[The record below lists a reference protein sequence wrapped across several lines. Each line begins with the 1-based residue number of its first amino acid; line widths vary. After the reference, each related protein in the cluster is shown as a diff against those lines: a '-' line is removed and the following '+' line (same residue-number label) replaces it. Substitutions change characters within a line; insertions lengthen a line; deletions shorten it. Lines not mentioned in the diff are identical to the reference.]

1 MKSSKIGK
9 RMGRISG
16 LLAGVAAFA
25 MSSAMA
31 VSAGELTVYTAV
43 EAEDLKKY
51 AAKFNEDYP
60 DIKINWVRDST
71 GIVTAKL
78 LAEKNNPQADVI
90 WGLAATSLLL
100 LKSEG
105 MLEGYSPAGVEKLDK
120 KFVDK
125 STPPTWVGMDA
136 WVASVC
142 YNTVEAAKNNLK
154 PPKTWKDLT
163 DPMYKGQVIMPNP
176 NSSGTGFLDVS
187 SWLQLFGEDGG
198 WKFMDALHENIARY
212 THSGSKPCKL
222 AAAGEIPIG
231 VSFAFRGAKSKAK
244 GAPLEIIVPDEGVG
258 WDMEATAIVAGT
270 DNIEDAKKLVDWSIT
285 KKANEMYNAGYAVV
299 AMPGVAKPVEH
310 FPANL
315 LDKMIANDF
324 EFAANNR
331 KRILSE
337 WQKRYDSKS
346 DPK

>member
-1 MKSSKIGK
+1 MKKLV
-9 RMGRISG
+9 RG
-16 LLAGVAAFA
+16 LLAGVAAGIVSIGTA
-25 MSSAMA
+25 MSA
-31 VSAGELTVYTAV
+31 ELTVYTAI

-51 AAKFNEDYP
+51 AEAFNADHP
-60 DIKINWVRDST
+60 DITINWVRDST
-71 GIVTAKL
+71 GVVTAKL

-100 LKSEG
+100 LKTEG
-105 MLEGYSPAGVEKLDK
+105 MLEPYAPKGVEMLDK

-125 STPPTWVGMDA
+125 SNPPAWVGMDA

-142 YNTVEAAKNNLK
+142 FNTVEAEKLK
-154 PPKTWKDLT
+154 LPMPKSWKDLT
-163 DPMYKGQVIMPNP
+163 KPEYKGHVVMPNP

-187 SWLQLFGEDGG
+187 SWLQMFGEEEG
-198 WKFMDALHENIARY
+198 WKYMDALHENIAAY
-212 THSGSKPCKL
+212 THSGSKPCKM
-222 AAAGEIPIG
+222 AAAGETAIG
-231 VSFAFRGAKSKAK
+231 VSFAFRGAKSKAE
-244 GAPLEIIVPDEGVG
+244 GAPIEIIVPEEGVG

-270 DNIEDAKKLVDWSIT
+270 DDLEAAKTLVDWSIT
-285 KKANEMYNAGYAVV
+285 KKANEMYNSGYAVV

-315 LDKMIANDF
+315 LEKMIDNDF

-331 KRILSE
+331 KAILEE

-346 DPK
+346 EPKG